1 MRDYYGLGKHEPG
14 AIESKMHPGS
24 STQSEMND
32 LACSPDNITS
42 ETAEEAVT
50 RLSKLSP
57 IEYDQLRVSEAE
69 KLGVRLTILDEAVR
83 GARRKRCESHSLSA
97 SVLPPAPMHSSP
109 VDLPSTLNGLATLI
123 GRHVVVSEAALDIIT
138 LWIAHTWVYELF
150 EHTPRLA
157 ITSPEKRCGK
167 STLLAV
173 LSYTCRNPIKADNF
187 TASSIFR
194 AVDALGPLSFLIDE
208 ADSYSRERSDEL
220 RGILNSGFEA
230 SGAVMRVVEIAGEL
244 VPKRFATF
252 APAAIAAIGRLP
264 ETIEDRSVPIRLER
278 KSVEQT
284 VMKFRDAGAREHMKE
299 ISSKLARWA
308 NDIQGNLSLSPSI
321 PELLNDREGDLAVP
335 LLSIADNAGEEWSE
349 RCRRSLVSILAD
361 RVEDADAAGTGAMLL
376 SDIRDIFAETN
387 VRRMTSADL
396 ANMLGKME
404 ERPWAEWKAGKPIT
418 ASQLAR
424 ALVPFRIRP
433 HNIRMSAV
441 PGVRKG
447 YEQQQFSDAW
457 ARYVPTPSK
466 FSGSEPLHAT
476 RKKMLQEI
484 DIANSATDPRQLE
497 LWSAANGNEMENAAG
512 LISQCSDQSSG
523 KL

>member
-1 MRDYYGLGKHEPG
+1 
-14 AIESKMHPGS
+14 
-24 STQSEMND
+24 
-32 LACSPDNITS
+32 
-42 ETAEEAVT
+42 
-50 RLSKLSP
+50 
-57 IEYDQLRVSEAE
+57 
-69 KLGVRLTILDEAVR
+69 
-83 GARRKRCESHSLSA
+83 
-97 SVLPPAPMHSSP
+97 
-109 VDLPSTLNGLATLI
+109 
-123 GRHVVVSEAALDIIT
+123 
-138 LWIAHTWVYELF
+138 
-150 EHTPRLA
+150 
-157 ITSPEKRCGK
+157 
-167 STLLAV
+167 
-173 LSYTCRNPIKADNF
+173 
-187 TASSIFR
+187 
-194 AVDALGPLSFLIDE
+194 
-208 ADSYSRERSDEL
+208 
-220 RGILNSGFEA
+220 
-230 SGAVMRVVEIAGEL
+230 
-244 VPKRFATF
+244 
-252 APAAIAAIGRLP
+252 
-264 ETIEDRSVPIRLER
+264 
-278 KSVEQT
+278 
-284 VMKFRDAGAREHMKE
+284 MKE